1 MEADDRPT
9 DLSADRP
16 DTEQV
21 LLVEDDPLVRESTHE
36 FLEALGYRVVEA
48 ADAREAIDL
57 VETHPSR
64 IDLVLCD
71 MMLPDMRGDQLL
83 HALRQIR
90 PTLPAL
96 LTSGYNHLDFDG
108 ALADLDFFIQ
118 KPYDLTTLGKTL
130 DGIFS
135 NTS

>member
-1 MEADDRPT
+1 METDDKPT
-9 DLSADRP
+9 GRT

-21 LLVEDDPLVRESTHE
+21 LLVEDDQLVRESTRE

-48 ADAREAIDL
+48 SDAREAIDL
-57 VETHPSR
+57 LQTHPSR

-83 HALRQIR
+83 HALRQLR

-96 LTSGYNHLDFDG
+96 LTSGYNHLDFDD
-108 ALADLDFFIQ
+108 ALTDLDFFIQ
-118 KPYDLTTLGKTL
+118 KPYDLTTLSKTL

-135 NTS
+135 NTA